1 MPTWYRFDAD
11 RNVLC
16 INVYVQPNARST
28 AVSGLHGD
36 ALKVRVAAPALDGR
50 ANQLLIDFL
59 GKTLSLPGSRIRIGR
74 GGRSR
79 HKLIEIAA
87 PGDAALRTVR
97 GWEQG

>member
-1 MPTWYRFDAD
+1 MAAWYRFDAD

-16 INVYVQPNARST
+16 INLYVQPNARST
-28 AVSGLHGD
+28 EVAGKHGE
-36 ALKVRVAAPALDGR
+36 ALKVRVAAPPLDDR

-59 GKTLSLPGSRIRIGR
+59 GKTLGVPGSRIRISR

-79 HKLIEIAA
+79 RKLVEIAA
-87 PGDAALRTVR
+87 PGDTALRIIR

>member
-1 MPTWYRFDAD
+1 MTWYRLDGD

-16 INVYVQPNARST
+16 INLYVQPNARST
-28 AVSGLHGD
+28 ELAGRHGE
-36 ALKVRVAAPALDGR
+36 ALKVRVAAPPLDDR

-59 GKTLSLPGSRIRIGR
+59 GKTLGVPGSRIRISR

-87 PGDAALRTVR
+87 PGETALRTIR
-97 GWEQG
+97 EWEQG

>member
-1 MPTWYRFDAD
+1 MPTWYRFDVD

-28 AVSGLHGD
+28 AVSGIHGE
-36 ALKVRVAAPALDGR
+36 ALKVRVAAPPLDDR

-59 GKTLSLPGSRIRIGR
+59 GKTLSLPGSRIRISAGA
-74 GGRSR
+74 RSR
-79 HKLIEIAA
+79 RKRVEIAA

>member
-1 MPTWYRFDAD
+1 MTWSRLDGD

-16 INVYVQPNARST
+16 INLYVQPNARST
-28 AVSGLHGD
+28 ELAGTHGE
-36 ALKVRVAAPALDGR
+36 ALKVRVAAPPLDDR

-59 GKTLSLPGSRIRIGR
+59 GKTLGVPGSRIRISR

-87 PGDAALRTVR
+87 PGETALRTIR
-97 GWEQG
+97 EWEQG